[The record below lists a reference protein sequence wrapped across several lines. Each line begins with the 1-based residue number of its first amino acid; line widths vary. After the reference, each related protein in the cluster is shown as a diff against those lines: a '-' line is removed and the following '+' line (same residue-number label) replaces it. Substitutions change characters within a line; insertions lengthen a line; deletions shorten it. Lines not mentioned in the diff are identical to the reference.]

1 MFNAPLHNKT
11 LFPKLSVM
19 IPVMVSIQWNAVCLS
34 CVLLESS
41 FATEEDISMI
51 QMDCSVT
58 DTKLLTVKL
67 PPDMSWV

>member
-19 IPVMVSIQWNAVCLS
+19 IPFNGKCIIQMLYIYHVSFS
-34 CVLLESS
+34 ESS
-41 FATEEDISMI
+41 FSTEEDISMI

-67 PPDMSWV
+67 PPDMS